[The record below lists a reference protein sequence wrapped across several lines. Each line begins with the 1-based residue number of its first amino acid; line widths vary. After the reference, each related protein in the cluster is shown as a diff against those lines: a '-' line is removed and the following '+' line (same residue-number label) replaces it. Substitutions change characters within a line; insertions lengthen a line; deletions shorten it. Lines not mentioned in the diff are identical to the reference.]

1 MKRLLPL
8 LLLSLLPLLPLHA
21 RSQKTR
27 ELSIEISINP
37 AGDAVVHEHWDVDT
51 GDEISEWYLVRKNLD
66 NIRISGFRVYDGE
79 EPLEDDGEW
88 EVDRTREEKAGRY
101 GIVHDADGL
110 ELCWGIGEPGDHL
123 FHVRYVM
130 ERAVESLHDFDV
142 LRLQVVSPGLA
153 SPPEHLRIRIQADQA
168 QLDTA
173 STHFWGFGFKGKS
186 SVEDG
191 AIVFESSEALDPDNY
206 AVVLLRFVKG
216 LFDSPTVLDIDFQE
230 VLDQA
235 MEGAFFGEKKEKDP
249 VGTAIALIL
258 TALAMYFLF
267 IRPFVRAFR
276 KAFLKLGFKPKEAPW
291 FRDVPFAGDL
301 QMADYIQSRSK
312 SKPESGGLPLAM
324 ILRLVRLGCL
334 GVTREAE
341 GATVLS
347 FTDRNLDQAS
357 PAERELYEML
367 KEASG
372 SDILLQDKEFS
383 EWAKANEEKLYEWS
397 TRMSTEGAE
406 ALGNQHFLDLK
417 KFSLTPKGR
426 TEAMH
431 LFGLKNFLSDFTLL
445 DVREAAETTLWQ
457 EYMVYGALFGIT
469 DRVARQL
476 KDIDPALFKKTF
488 NCDYNDYTSVVAASQ
503 TMARTMDSAV
513 RNVAS
518 HLGTDVSAV
527 SGTGGSISLGG
538 GGGFHGGGFGGGG
551 R

>member
-1 MKRLLPL
+1 MIMKRLLSL
-8 LLLSLLPLLPLHA
+8 LLLVLLPMVSLHA
-21 RSQKTR
+21 RTQRTR
-27 ELSIEISINP
+27 DLSIEISINP

-79 EPLEDDGEW
+79 EPLEEDGEW
-88 EVDRTREEKAGRY
+88 EVDRSREEKAGRF

-110 ELCWGIGEPGDHL
+110 ELCWGIGEPGDHIY
-123 FHVRYVM
+123 HVRYVM
-130 ERAVESLHDFDV
+130 ERAVETLNDFDV

-173 STHFWGFGFKGKS
+173 STHFWGFGFQGKS
-186 SVEDG
+186 SVGDG
-191 AIVFESSEALDPDNY
+191 AVVFESSEALGPENY

-216 LFDSPTVLDIDFQE
+216 MFHSPTVLEMDFQE
-230 VLDQA
+230 VLDRA
-235 MEGAFFGEKKEKDP
+235 MEGAFFGKKKEKDP

-258 TALAMYFLF
+258 AALALYYLF
-267 IRPFVRAFR
+267 IRPFR
-276 KAFLKLGFKPKEAPW
+276 KFFLKLGFKPKEAPW
-291 FRDVPFAGDL
+291 HRDVPFGGDL
-301 QMADYIQSRSK
+301 QMADYIQMRSRN
-312 SKPESGGLPLAM
+312 KPESGGLPLAI

-347 FTDRNLDQAS
+347 FTDKNLDQAS
-357 PAERELYEML
+357 AAEREFYEML

-383 EWAKANEEKLYEWS
+383 AWAGSHAEQLYDWT
-397 TRMSTEGAE
+397 TRMNTEGAE
-406 ALGNQHFLDLK
+406 ALSSQYYLDLK
-417 KFSLTPKGR
+417 KNALTPKGR

-445 DVREAAETTLWQ
+445 DVREAAETSLWQ

-469 DRVARQL
+469 DRVAKQL
-476 KDIDPALFKKTF
+476 KDIDPALFRKTF
-488 NCDYNDYTSVVAASQ
+488 NCDYNEYTSVVAASQ
-503 TMARTMDSAV
+503 EMARTMDSAV
-513 RNVAS
+513 RSAAS
-518 HLGTDVSAV
+518 KLGTDASAV
-527 SGTGGSISLGG
+527 NGTGGSISLGG